1 MIAILGINELKDG
14 LYNIKD
20 GKIYKYK
27 DEGGTVRVYDMISIS
42 DIEYEAFRD
51 FHKLLLNK
59 IENDLIYGKGEKNV
73 QTKIKYESQT

>member
-1 MIAILGINELKDG
+1 MIAIPGMNEPKDG

-27 DEGGTVRVYDMISIS
+27 DEGGTVRVYDLITIS
-42 DIEYEAFRD
+42 DIEYEAFMD

-59 IENDLIYGKGEKNV
+59 IENDLIYGKGEQNV
-73 QTKIKYESQT
+73 

>member
-1 MIAILGINELKDG
+1 MIVILNADNLKDG

-27 DEGGTVRVYDMISIS
+27 DEGGTVRVYDLITIS
-42 DIEYEAFRD
+42 DIEYEAFMD

>member
-1 MIAILGINELKDG
+1 MIAIPGMNEPKDG

-27 DEGGTVRVYDMISIS
+27 DEGGTVRVYDLITIS

-51 FHKLLLNK
+51 FHKLLVNK
-59 IENDLIYGKGEKNV
+59 IEYDFIYGKGETNEK
-73 QTKIKYESQT
+73 KI

>member
-1 MIAILGINELKDG
+1 MIVIPNADNLKDG

-27 DEGGTVRVYDMISIS
+27 DEGGTVRVYDMISVS

-59 IENDLIYGKGEKNV
+59 IENDLIYGKGETNEK
-73 QTKIKYESQT
+73 KI

>member
-1 MIAILGINELKDG
+1 MIAIPGMNEPKDG

-27 DEGGTVRVYDMISIS
+27 NEGGTVRVYDLITIS

-59 IENDLIYGKGEKNV
+59 IENDLIYGKGEQNV
-73 QTKIKYESQT
+73 

>member
-1 MIAILGINELKDG
+1 MITIPGMNEPKDG

-27 DEGGTVRVYDMISIS
+27 DEGGTVRVYDLITIS

-59 IENDLIYGKGEKNV
+59 IENDLIYGKGEQNV
-73 QTKIKYESQT
+73 

>member
-1 MIAILGINELKDG
+1 MIAIPGMNEPKDG

-27 DEGGTVRVYDMISIS
+27 DEGGTVRVYDLITIS

-59 IENDLIYGKGEKNV
+59 IEHDLIYGEGETNEK
-73 QTKIKYESQT
+73 KI